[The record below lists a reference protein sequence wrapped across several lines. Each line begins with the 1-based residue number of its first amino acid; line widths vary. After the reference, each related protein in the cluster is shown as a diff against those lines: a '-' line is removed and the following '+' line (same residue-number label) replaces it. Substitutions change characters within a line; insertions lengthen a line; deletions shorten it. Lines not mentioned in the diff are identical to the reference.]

1 LICIGASTALGQSP
15 AAFSPGRVSTPDAVA
30 FTPEPLVTPDAVVSP
45 DTHSSGIENYQA
57 ITAQG
62 RVNWFTISTIGPA
75 SLAGGVFSSGFGTL
89 FHRPSGYDTRWDGF
103 GERYGMRL
111 TGISVGNAMEA
122 GLGSLWG
129 EDPRYFRS
137 SSESFRGRM
146 KNVVKMTFFAV
157 NRNGQT
163 MPAYARYIAIPGNNF
178 LSNTWRD
185 PSEANAS
192 SALIRTGLGFLGRL
206 SGNAF
211 EEFWPD
217 VKNRVFHHDRRDRT
231 TAAIQ

>member
-1 LICIGASTALGQSP
+1 
-15 AAFSPGRVSTPDAVA
+15 
-30 FTPEPLVTPDAVVSP
+30 
-45 DTHSSGIENYQA
+45 
-57 ITAQG
+57 
-62 RVNWFTISTIGPA
+62 
-75 SLAGGVFSSGFGTL
+75 
-89 FHRPSGYDTRWDGF
+89 
-103 GERYGMRL
+103 MRL

-129 EDPRYFRS
+129 EDPRYLHA
-137 SSESFRGRM
+137 SETFGGRV
-146 KNVVKMTFFAV
+146 KNVFKMTFLAV

-185 PSEANAS
+185 PSEANTS

-217 VKNRVFHHDRRDRT
+217 VKNRVFHHDQSDRAR
-231 TAAIQ
+231 AAIR